1 MLIRRMPDGSYQIEG
16 TQLQDLMNMP
26 GAVQALK
33 KPIPI
38 TACKINEPF
47 SVDTTEGMMTGK
59 PGDWLMQ
66 GVSGEM
72 YICPADIFEKSYDIL
87 TSPQG

>member
-1 MLIRRMPDGSYQIEG
+1 MIVRRMPDGNYQIEG
-16 TQLQDLMNMP
+16 THVQDLINMP
-26 GAVQALK
+26 GAVRALK

-47 SVDTTEGMMTGK
+47 SVDTTEGTMRGK

-72 YICPADIFEKSYDIL
+72 YICPADVFEKSYDIL
-87 TSPQG
+87 TSPHD